1 MSTIMEVI
9 AAMKVGLRVLGLS
22 VISNVNLPD
31 AMKPILLE
39 DVLSGARA
47 AGPDLI
53 RLVTSL
59 LKRIEEKGEK

>member
-9 AAMKVGLRVLGLS
+9 AAIHAGLKVLGLS

-39 DVLSGARA
+39 EIISAA
-47 AGPDLI
+47 NKAGPDLM
-53 RLVTSL
+53 RLIERIL
-59 LKRIEEKGEK
+59 LEIHYRKG